1 MTGSATRNRAAS
13 DPMTNRPNDD
23 FRDSPRG
30 QWWKRTLFAV
40 FVVAVFAIIV
50 TTLANP
56 NPSQD
61 SSSLLTHKIAR
72 GDLLVTVIEQ
82 GTLES
87 SENTEIKCKVRGSN
101 TVIWVV
107 ENGTYVEPGDDLVRL
122 DTLFMEEQIAERTKY
137 ALWTRSGAERSR
149 ANLARAKLA
158 VGEYEHGRF
167 IVAFKTLQKEHAV
180 AEAQLLTAQ
189 DLLAHEK
196 TMAEAGYKSALD
208 VEEKTFAVTRAELDL
223 KLVATR
229 IEVLEEFTKNEQLAT
244 LRGDLRAADARL
256 KAEEER
262 VFADN
267 RRLQRAEEEIMYCAV
282 KAEKAGMVIH
292 PSSAR
297 WKSGPEIE
305 EGATVH
311 KDQVLL
317 LMPDLTK
324 MQVKVGIHES
334 MVDRIKPGLEAVV
347 TVSDRTLVAEVESVA
362 TVTSPAGWWTGNQV
376 KYDTIIKLPAAENL
390 RPGMS
395 AGVEVIMARHEDVL
409 TIPVAA
415 VLETTEDYLCWVQT
429 PAGPRRRV
437 IELGDSNDVSIIV
450 ESGLSE
456 GEEVVL
462 NPMASIEEA
471 QEEAARTI
479 TKSKEK
485 EEEQK
490 DEDGKEPDVESKS
503 TEPLTSQS
511 GSREARHFPS
521 A

>member
-1 MTGSATRNRAAS
+1 MSS
-13 DPMTNRPNDD
+13 KPNDD
-23 FRDSPRG
+23 FRDSPRV
-30 QWWKRTLFAV
+30 QWWKRGLFAL
-40 FVVAVFAIIV
+40 FVIAVFAIIV

-61 SSSLLTHKIAR
+61 LSSLLTHRISR

-107 ENGTYVEPGDDLVRL
+107 ENGTHVEPGDDLVRL
-122 DTLFMEEQIAERTKY
+122 DTLFMEEQIAERTKF

-149 ANLARAKLA
+149 ANLERAKLA
-158 VGEYEHGRF
+158 VGEYEQGQY
-167 IVAFKTLQKEHAV
+167 IVALKTLQKDHAIKKNL
-180 AEAQLLTAQ
+180 LLTAQ
-189 DLLAHEK
+189 ALLDHEK
-196 TMAEAGYKSALD
+196 TMAEAGYKSELD
-208 VEEKTFAVTRAELDL
+208 VEEKTFAVTRADLDV
-223 KLVATR
+223 KLIATQ
-229 IEVLEEFTKNEQLAT
+229 IEVLEEFTKKEELAT
-244 LRGDLRAADARL
+244 LKGDLRATDARL
-256 KAEEER
+256 KAAEER

-267 RRLQRAEEEIMYCAV
+267 SRLETAEEEMLHCVV

-297 WKSGPEIE
+297 WKNAPEIE

-334 MVDRIKPGLEAVV
+334 MVDRVKPGLEAIV
-347 TVSDRTLVAEVESVA
+347 TVSDRTLNAEVESVA

-376 KYDTIIKLPAAENL
+376 KYDTIIRLPEGEPLN
-390 RPGMS
+390 PGMS
-395 AGVEVIMARHEDVL
+395 AEVEVIMARHEDVL

-415 VLETTEDYLCWVQT
+415 VLETTNEYLCWVQT
-429 PAGPRRRV
+429 PLGPKRRV
-437 IELGDSNDVSIIV
+437 LELGDSNDVSILV
-450 ESGLSE
+450 QSGLSE
-456 GEEVVL
+456 GEDVVL

-479 TKSKEK
+479 TDSKTTDEN
-485 EEEQK
+485 EDTENDNIENNK
-490 DEDGKEPDVESKS
+490 DPKVE
-503 TEPLTSQS
+503 LTSTKPRTS
-511 GSREARHFPS
+511 
-521 A
+521 

>member
-1 MTGSATRNRAAS
+1 
-13 DPMTNRPNDD
+13 MTNRPNDD
-23 FRDSPRG
+23 FRDRPPG
-30 QWWKRTLFAV
+30 QWWKRGLFAV
-40 FVVAVFAIIV
+40 FVIAVFAIIV

-56 NPSQD
+56 NLSQD
-61 SSSLLTHKIAR
+61 SGSLLTHRITR

-107 ENGTYVEPGDDLVRL
+107 ENGTYVQPGDELVRL
-122 DTLFMEEQIAERTKY
+122 DILHMEEQIAERTKY

-149 ANLARAKLA
+149 ANLARATLA
-158 VGEYEHGRF
+158 VGEYEHGRY
-167 IVAFKTLQKEHAV
+167 IVALKTLQKTYAV
-180 AEAQLLTAQ
+180 QEAGLLTAQ

-196 TMAEAGYKSALD
+196 TMAEAGYKSELD
-208 VEEKTFAVTRAELDL
+208 VEEKTFAVTRAELNV
-223 KLVATR
+223 KLTATR
-229 IEVLEEFTKNEQLAT
+229 IEVLEQFTKKEELAM
-244 LRGDLRAADARL
+244 LNGDLRASTARL

-267 RRLQRAEEEIMYCAV
+267 RRLERAEEEILYCVV

-297 WKSGPEIE
+297 WKDAPEIE

-317 LMPDLTK
+317 LMPDLTQ

-334 MVDRIKPGLEAVV
+334 MVDRVTPGLAAKV
-347 TVSDRTLVAEVESVA
+347 TVFDRTLDAEVASVA
-362 TVTSPAGWWTGNQV
+362 SVTSPAGWWTGNQV
-376 KYDTIIKLPAAENL
+376 KYDTIIKLPTGEDL
-390 RPGMS
+390 KPGMS
-395 AGVEVIMARHEDVL
+395 AEVEVILARHEDVL

-415 VLETTEDYLCWVQT
+415 VLEASDAYLCWVQT
-429 PAGPRRRV
+429 PQGPQRR
-437 IELGDSNDVSIIV
+437 ELQLGDSNDVFILV
-450 ESGLSE
+450 ESGLNA

-471 QEEAARTI
+471 QEEAARTL
-479 TKSKEK
+479 TESQEDE

-490 DEDGKEPDVESKS
+490 NDDDAKEPDAKSKFEES
-503 TEPLTSQS
+503 
-511 GSREARHFPS
+511 A

>member
-1 MTGSATRNRAAS
+1 
-13 DPMTNRPNDD
+13 MTNRPNDD

-30 QWWKRTLFAV
+30 QWWKRGLFAV
-40 FVVAVFAIIV
+40 FVIAVFAIIV

-61 SSSLLTHKIAR
+61 NSSLLTHRITR
-72 GDLLVTVIEQ
+72 GNLLVTVIEQ

-87 SENTEIKCKVRGSN
+87 SENTEIKCKVPGSN

-107 ENGTYVEPGDDLVRL
+107 ENGTYVQPGDELVRL
-122 DTLFMEEQIAERTKY
+122 DTLFMEEQIAERTKF

-158 VGEYEHGRF
+158 VGEYEHGRY
-167 IVAFKTLQKEHAV
+167 IVALKTLQKTYAV
-180 AEAQLLTAQ
+180 QEAGLLTAQ

-196 TMAEAGYKSALD
+196 TMAEAGYKSELD
-208 VEEKTFAVTRAELDL
+208 VEEKTFAVTSAELRV
-223 KLVATR
+223 KLTATQ
-229 IEVLEEFTKNEQLAT
+229 IEVLEQFARKEELAS
-244 LRGDLRAADARL
+244 LNGDLRAATARL

-267 RRLQRAEEEIMYCAV
+267 RRLERAEEEILYCVV

-297 WKSGPEIE
+297 WKDSPEIE

-317 LMPDLTK
+317 LMPDLTQ
-324 MQVKVGIHES
+324 MQVKVGVHES
-334 MVDRIKPGLEAVV
+334 IVDRVTPGLAAKVMV
-347 TVSDRTLVAEVESVA
+347 FDRTLDAQVESVA
-362 TVTSPAGWWTGNQV
+362 SVTSPAGWWTGNQV
-376 KYDTIIKLPAAENL
+376 KYDTIIKLPSGEDL
-390 RPGMS
+390 KPGMS
-395 AGVEVIMARHEDVL
+395 AEVEVILASHEDVL

-415 VLETTEDYLCWVQT
+415 VLEASDAYLCWVQT
-429 PAGPRRRV
+429 PQGPKRR
-437 IELGDSNDVSIIV
+437 ELQLGDSNDVSILV
-450 ESGLSE
+450 ESGLHA

-462 NPMASIEEA
+462 NPTASIEEA
-471 QEEAARTI
+471 QEEAARTL
-479 TKSKEK
+479 TESQKVE

-490 DEDGKEPDVESKS
+490 DETGETNAESKS
-503 TEPLTSQS
+503 TEHT
-511 GSREARHFPS
+511 
-521 A
+521 

>member
-1 MTGSATRNRAAS
+1 MTS
-13 DPMTNRPNDD
+13 RPNDD

-30 QWWKRTLFAV
+30 QWWKRALFAI
-40 FVVAVFAIIV
+40 FVIAVFAVIV

-56 NPSQD
+56 NPTQD
-61 SSSLLTHKIAR
+61 SSSLLTHKVTR

-87 SENTEIKCKVRGSN
+87 SENTEIKCKVRGDN

-107 ENGTYVEPGDDLVRL
+107 ENGTYVEPGDELVRL

-149 ANLARAKLA
+149 ANLERAKLA
-158 VGEYEHGRF
+158 VGAYEHGDY
-167 IVAFKTLQKEHAV
+167 IVALKVLQKEFAV
-180 AEAQLLTAQ
+180 KEALLLTAK
-189 DLLAHEK
+189 DLLAHEE
-196 TMAEAGYKSALD
+196 TMAEAGYKSELD
-208 VEEKTFAVTRAELDL
+208 VEEKTFAVTRADLDV
-223 KLVATR
+223 KLIATQ
-229 IEVLEEFTKNEQLAT
+229 IEVLKEFTKNEELAM
-244 LRGDLRAADARL
+244 RKGDLRASDARL

-267 RRLQRAEEEIMYCAV
+267 RRLERAEEEMLYCVV

-297 WKSGPEIE
+297 WKNAPEIE

-334 MVDRIKPGLEAVV
+334 MVDRVKPGLEAIV
-347 TVSDRTLVAEVESVA
+347 TVSDRTLKAEVESVA

-376 KYDTIIKLPAAENL
+376 KYDTIIRLPEGETLN
-390 RPGMS
+390 PGMS

-415 VLETTEDYLCWVQT
+415 VLETPDEYLCWVQT
-429 PAGPRRRV
+429 PVGPQRRV
-437 IELGDSNDVSIIV
+437 LELGDSNDVSILV
-450 ESGLSE
+450 ETGLTE
-456 GEEVVL
+456 GEDVVL
-462 NPMASIEEA
+462 NPTASIEEA

-479 TKSKEK
+479 SESNET
-485 EEEQK
+485 
-490 DEDGKEPDVESKS
+490 DEDEDKAGDYKDPKVK
-503 TEPLTSQS
+503 LTSAKPRTS
-511 GSREARHFPS
+511 
-521 A
+521 